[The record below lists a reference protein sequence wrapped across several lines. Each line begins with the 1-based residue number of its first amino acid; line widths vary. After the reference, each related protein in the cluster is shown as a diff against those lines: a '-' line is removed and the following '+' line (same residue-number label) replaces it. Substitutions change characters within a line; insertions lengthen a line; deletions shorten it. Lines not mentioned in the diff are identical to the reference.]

1 MLRIPFLRILL
12 GGKTP
17 ETAMSIKELADKMA
31 YAESDIRTLV
41 GRHASIM
48 DPLQR
53 AEVEMQIAERI
64 SIMEDF
70 ASKFKKAFLDRIDR
84 NSRYIFKLLSGTD
97 IKALL
102 SRWPN
107 LQQSLTNYLNNTN
120 KTINAFRKDEYGDIE
135 WSYGL
140 RTYAAEIKR
149 RVESNIG
156 STAKAIGQKIAAERK
171 KREEESKK
179 QQQTAKQSAKQRQAV
194 SGQQGKL

>member
-1 MLRIPFLRILL
+1 MLRIPWLRIFF

-31 YAESDIRTLV
+31 YAESDIRSLV
-41 GRHASIM
+41 GRHAAIT
-48 DPLQR
+48 DPLKR
-53 AEVEMQIAERI
+53 AEVEMQIAEKI

-84 NSRYIFKLLSGTD
+84 NSRYIFKLLSGMD
-97 IKALL
+97 LRALL
-102 SRWPN
+102 SRWPD

-120 KTINAFRKDEYGDIE
+120 KTINAFREDEYWDIV

-140 RTYAAEIKR
+140 RTYAAEIKS
-149 RVESNIG
+149 RVNSSIG
-156 STAKAIGQKIAAERK
+156 STANAIGQKIEAERK

-179 QQQTAKQSAKQRQAV
+179 QQQTAK
-194 SGQQGKL
+194 